1 MTMLDA
7 ITGPIRRRIVSA
19 GETII
24 REGEPG
30 TTLYIVVA
38 GLVEV
43 LVGGISVATVG
54 PGGIVGEMAV
64 ITGQPRSATVVART
78 TTWLTPIDGRHVA
91 HLVQHSPYFAPQL
104 LEQLSERLR
113 EAYRLIAS
121 GHLPVAAPAVP
132 AAPRAAPV
140 GNHHAAFVLPLPP
153 RTTVVAGPRHRRWRS
168 RSGANSGPGHAQ
180 QSLTRGIRPC

>member
-1 MTMLDA
+1 MTMPNA
-7 ITGPIRRRIVSA
+7 ITRSIRRRIVAA

-30 TTLYIVVA
+30 ATLYIVVD

-43 LVGGISVATVG
+43 LVGGSCVATVG
-54 PGGIVGEMAV
+54 PGGIIGEMAV

-78 TTWLTPIDGRHVA
+78 TTWLAPIDGRHFA

-113 EAYRLIAS
+113 EADRLIAS
-121 GHLPVAAPAVP
+121 GHLP

-140 GNHHAAFVLPLPP
+140 GNHHAAFVLPIPP
-153 RTTVVAGPRHRRWRS
+153 RATVVARPRRRRWRS
-168 RSGANSGPGHAQ
+168 RSGANSGPGHSQ
-180 QSLTRGIRPC
+180 